1 MPAALDLDLGMDP
14 RRKNFFCNYCGYET
28 YWSPAFSRHEKECQW
43 KKILDGKEDSIPQN
57 SSCPPASHVGRET
70 MIGVGQLQQEGFDK
84 KRTIPPP
91 VLPQSIYDVPPAS
104 WEVQLA
110 KAQLEAEA
118 VEDSE
123 CTADSSSDFASN
135 HAEKL
140 GKLDLRCSLKH
151 ESRMDFKKMKS
162 VYCSVKK
169 SKKKKNAMLMYRPWF
184 HSYFAKNYISLPQDV
199 CMKDLRRFRKEVK
212 ASMVLEPKHSAA
224 RKKLKKRE
232 MKRVDPEEQK
242 KQTWIRCDSC
252 MKWRRIPPHVEID
265 TENSFFCGM
274 LKGMTCSMVRRK
286 L

>member
-169 SKKKKNAMLMYRPWF
+169 SKKKKNAMLMMYER
-184 HSYFAKNYISLPQDV
+184 FAKVPEGGKGQHGVGAEALG
-199 CMKDLRRFRKEVK
+199 RKEEAKEERDEEGGSRGAEEADRELFLLWNAQGNDLLHGKTKTLRVRDNDDGTGRGRVQRERG
-212 ASMVLEPKHSAA
+212 ADYEP
-224 RKKLKKRE
+224 
-232 MKRVDPEEQK
+232 V
-242 KQTWIRCDSC
+242 
-252 MKWRRIPPHVEID
+252 RIANCV
-265 TENSFFCGM
+265 
-274 LKGMTCSMVRRK
+274 
-286 L
+286 